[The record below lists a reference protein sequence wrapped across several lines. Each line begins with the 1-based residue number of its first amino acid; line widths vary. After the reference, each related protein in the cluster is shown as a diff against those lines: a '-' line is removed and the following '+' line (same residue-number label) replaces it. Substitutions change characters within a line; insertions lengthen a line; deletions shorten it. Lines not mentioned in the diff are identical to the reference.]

1 MLLKFAGLFY
11 SAIPQLANQRSSNFL
26 TIKTLDVDTAC
37 KPEVHARIPKI
48 LKILISMKQK
58 ITLNLYELAVHSLE
72 TYRLWAAGPSSLD
85 IDFETLMNHPA
96 GNR

>member
-1 MLLKFAGLFY
+1 MYILIFIACVIESAGLFY
-11 SAIPQLANQRSSNFL
+11 SAIPQLANQRSSYFL

-58 ITLNLYELAVHSLE
+58 ITLNLNELAVHSLDSE
-72 TYRLWAAGPSSLD
+72 TY
-85 IDFETLMNHPA
+85 
-96 GNR
+96 